1 MAREVEELRVRTR
14 AFIDANVLPFE
25 ADLENYS
32 EQENISLERLAPV
45 QGKVKKRPAGRD
57 FRSWSAGNRV

>member
-32 EQENISLERLAPV
+32 EHENISLERLAPV
-45 QGKVKKRPAGRD
+45 QEKVKKTACGPRFPEPERGE
-57 FRSWSAGNRV
+57 